1 MQRKPAAVIGDGAAT
16 RHLHRAVD
24 GDGRRSARGAPG
36 EDGGETAGAS
46 VPPATTPLGPDD
58 GLVKMGASDP
68 RWLRLAEDSPQAT
81 AFHQPAWL
89 HALTR
94 TYGYRTLVLGVL
106 DRNGDLA
113 AGLPLARV
121 WRPLSGVTYVSLPFT
136 DHCPPLARD
145 DSALRQLA
153 TQLTEWR
160 GRPGASELEIR
171 GSLPPAGGLA
181 PETVGVRH
189 LLPLDEASHELGSLK
204 SSVARHVKSAA
215 RAGVSVRLGTS
226 REDMQVF
233 YRLHVQT
240 RRRLGVP
247 VQPKRFLNA
256 VWEQVVDPGMGFLA
270 VAEAAGG
277 EPLAAALFITHGQSI
292 IYKYGASD
300 ASHWQLKPNHLLFW
314 DVIGWGR
321 ENGFRELDFGRSDLT
336 SDGLRRFKAG
346 WGAVEV
352 PLEYTSTRASSH
364 GAPGTGRLAEGMG
377 AVILRSP
384 AFVCR
389 AVGELLYRYAA

>member
-1 MQRKPAAVIGDGAAT
+1 VPKAGSRGGGKGNVTISPAAQQAASRAGAALV
-16 RHLHRAVD
+16 RM
-24 GDGRRSARGAPG
+24 SAA
-36 EDGGETAGAS
+36 
-46 VPPATTPLGPDD
+46 
-58 GLVKMGASDP
+58 DP
-68 RWLRLAEDSPQAT
+68 RWLRLAEDSPEAT

-89 HALTR
+89 EALTR

-106 DRNGDLA
+106 GEKGEVA

-121 WRPLSGVTYVSLPFT
+121 RRPLSGVTFVSLPFT

-145 DSALRQLA
+145 EPALDELAGSLRLWRRQPGGGEL
-153 TQLTEWR
+153 EVR
-160 GRPGASELEIR
+160 GRLPASGGMTPEL
-171 GSLPPAGGLA
+171 
-181 PETVGVRH
+181 VGVRH

-204 SSVARHVKSAA
+204 SSVARHVKAA
-215 RAGVSVRLGTS
+215 NRAGVKVQLGSS
-226 REDMQVF
+226 REDMKVF

-247 VQPKRFLNA
+247 VQPWRFLNA
-256 VWEQVVDPGMGFLA
+256 VWQQVVEPGMGFLA
-270 VAEAAGG
+270 VAESSSG
-277 EPLAAALFITHGQSI
+277 EPVAAALFMTHGQSL

-300 ASHWQLKPNHLLFW
+300 ASRWELKPNHLLFW

-321 ENGFRELDFGRSDLT
+321 QNGFLLLDFGRSDLA

-346 WGAVEV
+346 WGAQEV
-352 PLEYTSTRASSH
+352 PLEYTSSRGSTH
-364 GAPGTGRLAEGMG
+364 GSAGEGRLAAGLG
-377 AVILRSP
+377 AVIRRSP